1 MKNYFLL
8 FFIII
13 FSNFSAFSA
22 DYLDIP
28 NGDYHGK
35 LSIGGDVYCISTI
48 YKINVKDKDITIYS
62 DDILGPKR
70 YRFKLNEDKFENRFF
85 SINNISPPYE
95 FIYRE
100 DKKTINMKI
109 FHNCVGSAI
118 FRADSEPVLFN
129 IDKYK
134 TKKEEIDKNTRI
146 KDIINS
152 STKTCEEMGLKNK
165 EKLMN
170 KCVLTLIKKHKIFNN

>member
-70 YRFKLNEDKFENRFF
+70 YRFKLNEDKFENRLF
-85 SINNISPPYE
+85 SINNISAPYK
-95 FIYRE
+95 FIYLK
-100 DKKTINMKI
+100 DKKIIKMEI
-109 FHNCVGSAI
+109 FHNCTGSAI
-118 FRADSEPVLFN
+118 FRPDSGPVLFN
-129 IDKYK
+129 IDKHK
-134 TKKEEIDKNTRI
+134 IEKEEVDENSLIET
-146 KDIINS
+146 IIS
-152 STKTCEEMGLKNK
+152 KSTKICEDMGLTK
-165 EKLMN
+165 ESNLMD
-170 KCVLTLIKKHKIFNN
+170 KCILTLIQKHKLFKN